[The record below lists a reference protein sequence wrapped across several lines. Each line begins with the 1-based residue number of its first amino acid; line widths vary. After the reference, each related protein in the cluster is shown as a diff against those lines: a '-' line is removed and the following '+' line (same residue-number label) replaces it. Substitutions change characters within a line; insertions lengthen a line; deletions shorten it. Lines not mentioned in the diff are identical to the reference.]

1 MLSIYQYW
9 WILYAEIKHAL
20 PCFDFTLYF
29 MAVCNLDLTQYL
41 NKSHR
46 LKLENYDNCWV
57 CSIPGVSKLRP
68 AGQMRPAKPFYP
80 AREAIL
86 SMMKKYYT
94 VTYEKFVDVV
104 EYNISRNNHIA

>member
-1 MLSIYQYW
+1 
-9 WILYAEIKHAL
+9 
-20 PCFDFTLYF
+20 
-29 MAVCNLDLTQYL
+29 
-41 NKSHR
+41 
-46 LKLENYDNCWV
+46 
-57 CSIPGVSKLRP
+57 
-68 AGQMRPAKPFYP
+68 MRPAKPFYP